1 MANHIAETAAG
12 ADGLEKTDR
21 PSHVQP
27 DPVQP
32 DPVQPDPVQPSPA
45 PSLFAMFVK
54 LEARSCLV
62 VGAGSLA
69 ESKIPGLLEA
79 GARIGVVAPEA
90 NAAVSSWVLAG
101 KITWQQRSFEPADL
115 DGRFLVIAATSSST
129 VNQMVFREARRR
141 GVLCNAVDDPER
153 CDFYY
158 PAVVRRGA
166 LQFAISTGGLSPALA
181 QRLRRELEEQFGP
194 EYAEWVEQLG
204 RSRQQI
210 FSRDLKPEDRRKLLH
225 ELASRE
231 SFAAALGKEGL
242 S

>member
-1 MANHIAETAAG
+1 
-12 ADGLEKTDR
+12 
-21 PSHVQP
+21 
-27 DPVQP
+27 
-32 DPVQPDPVQPSPA
+32 
-45 PSLFAMFVK
+45 MFVK
-54 LEARSCLV
+54 LEQRSCLV

-79 GARIGVVAPEA
+79 GARVGVVAPQA
-90 NAAVSSWVLAG
+90 NAAVSGWALAG
-101 KITWQQRSFEPADL
+101 KITWKPRNFEPADL
-115 DGRFLVIAATSSST
+115 DGAFLVIAATSSGT
-129 VNQMVFREARRR
+129 LNQEVFREARRR
-141 GVLCNAVDDPER
+141 GVLCNAVDDPEH

-166 LQFAISTGGLSPALA
+166 LQLAISTGGLSPALA
-181 QRLRRELEEQFGP
+181 QRLRRELELQFGP

-210 FSRDLKPEDRRKLLH
+210 LARDLKPKDRRKLLH

-231 SFAAALGKEGL
+231 AFAATLGKEGL